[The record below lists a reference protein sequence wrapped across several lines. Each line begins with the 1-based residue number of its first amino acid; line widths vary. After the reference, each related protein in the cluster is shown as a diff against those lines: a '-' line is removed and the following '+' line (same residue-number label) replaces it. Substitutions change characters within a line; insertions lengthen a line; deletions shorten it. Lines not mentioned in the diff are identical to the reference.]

1 MTYEEL
7 LKDYGSRI
15 GIQDIEID
23 PSGAVFE
30 LDDFPIV
37 VRPDNDSQR
46 IALMAE
52 IGDIAPE
59 RQGEIAA
66 KLLKLSFATALNGG
80 MTVAAS
86 EDAGKYYC
94 MASLPLAGLDAE
106 RFEQELAALARKG
119 RAARDLLQAEA
130 QLEQSRQSRE
140 QTQALAGEATIRI

>member
-15 GIQDIEID
+15 GIQDIEVD
-23 PSGAVFE
+23 DRGAVFE

-37 VRPDNDSQR
+37 VRPDEPSQR
-46 IALMAE
+46 IAMMAE
-52 IGDIAPE
+52 IGEIGSE
-59 RQGEIAA
+59 RQGDIAA

-80 MTVAAS
+80 MSVAAS
-86 EDAGKYYC
+86 EDTGKYYC
-94 MASLPLAGLDAE
+94 MTSLPLAGLDAE
-106 RFEQELAALARKG
+106 RFELELAALARKG
-119 RAARDLLQAEA
+119 RAARDLLQTEA